1 MITIIAII
9 YIIFYVIF
17 YPLFANIERGGG
29 EETMAYGFLMNS
41 EKIAI
46 N

>member
-17 YPLFANIERGGG
+17 YPLFANIERGG

-41 EKIAI
+41 EEIAI